1 MFEVVMIFIVSFTLN
16 SVVQDAFEG
25 DEEAQTILMS
35 LFVGIVV
42 FYLYMP
48 THLQDLSLLFED
60 FETWSSYFETWWSSL
75 DNYQNM

>member
-35 LFVGIVV
+35 LFGIVV